1 MRWPTTRDRAERLL
15 TLEELNSLLDWQAKS
30 TTAGTARRS
39 RLDRWVRD
47 VPRRGGRF
55 PPRNGRPSRM
65 QTPKYGAGRQF
76 QLRAS
81 PTPERLGSLPTEK
94 VHVRFLRG
102 DIWRVIVLLEGRVF
116 CLAHPVEGR
125 LWKGLQ
131 GYAECAQYRRELRD
145 SMARVDESQGLL
157 AAARETGL
165 VDAGEASQAVATLDR
180 LRTAKARERVAVAD
194 RAKRTAAP
202 ALRENQDQLAEVT
215 YLHPPGRAELRG
227 TLDEADKRQQRAAE
241 TVDALLDADL
251 TPGTRGAKAAIDEWL

>member
-1 MRWPTTRDRAERLL
+1 
-15 TLEELNSLLDWQAKS
+15 
-30 TTAGTARRS
+30 
-39 RLDRWVRD
+39 
-47 VPRRGGRF
+47 
-55 PPRNGRPSRM
+55 M